1 MDIDLYALFGL
12 NLLGPQKLYYLLCL
26 ISYFE
31 LFVVL
36 IIM

>member
-1 MDIDLYALFGL
+1 MDIDLYELFGL
-12 NLLGPQKLYYLLCL
+12 NLMGPQKLYFLLCI

-31 LFVVL
+31 LFIVL